1 MVQDTIR
8 GTSVFIQTNSEI
20 ANTATST
27 AITSFDSNGF
37 TLGSG
42 GSVNQNGQPYVGWA
56 WLAGGT
62 PTATNSAGAGNAPTS
77 GSVMIDGVASTAS
90 LAGTIPAKKLSA
102 NTEAGFSIIQYE
114 GTGSNGTIAHGLNSA
129 PEMVIHKRIETD
141 GTNWPIFH
149 KDVVNTKFVNLNTSA
164 KETDSTSMFNN
175 TSPTAT
181 VFSIGTSSHT
191 NTSAKDYICYCFH
204 GVEGYSK
211 FGSYKGNGSLD
222 GTFVY
227 TGFRPAFILHKRTDS
242 TSDWFLFDNKEKALI
257 QKITDLD
264 QMLTMI
270 LKQMLVNTIFYRM
283 DLKLDLRCK

>member
-1 MVQDTIR
+1 M
-8 GTSVFIQTNSEI
+8 
-20 ANTATST
+20 
-27 AITSFDSNGF
+27 
-37 TLGSG
+37 
-42 GSVNQNGQPYVGWA
+42 NQNGQPYVGWA

-164 KETDSTSMFNN
+164 KETDSTSMFNS

-242 TSDWFLFDNKEKALI
+242 TSDWFLFDNKREGFNPENHRLRPNADNDTEADAGEYDILSNGF
-257 QKITDLD
+257 KIRFTSAN
-264 QMLTMI
+264 
-270 LKQMLVNTIFYRM
+270 VNASGGTYIFMAFAEMPTKYANAR
-283 DLKLDLRCK
+283 